1 MMRDLWTSEWL
12 IGGAGKWKA
21 IYAWGRSS
29 NIVLACR
36 RVWFLLH
43 GARTVNPGS
52 PSLPVKETQFSNWCT
67 QSSSPTRARTGI
79 AHATTSII
87 MGGAR
92 GSAIPQ
98 LYTPT
103 HFAVQSTA
111 LKIILPVAA
120 WSEYA
125 CHAITNEGLVVRSRS
140 CRPAKLLRGCARM
153 RWNVLP
159 SWPAS
164 RASHELGIE
173 CSSQHTLSA
182 WMRWGGERVF

>member
-1 MMRDLWTSEWL
+1 MRVTKIIKLIDWL
-12 IGGAGKWKA
+12 I
-21 IYAWGRSS
+21 
-29 NIVLACR
+29 IVLACW

-43 GARTVNPGS
+43 GARIVNPGS
-52 PSLPVKETQFSNWCT
+52 PSLPVKETRFSNWCT
-67 QSSSPTRARTGI
+67 QPSSQTRARTGI
-79 AHATTSII
+79 ARAPTSKLWAR
-87 MGGAR
+87 GAR

-103 HFAVQSTA
+103 HFAVHSTA
-111 LKIILPVAA
+111 LKIILSVGS

-125 CHAITNEGLVVRSRS
+125 CHANTNERLFVRSRS
-140 CRPAKLLRGCARM
+140 RRPAKLLRGCARM

-182 WMRWGGERVF
+182 WMHWASERVF